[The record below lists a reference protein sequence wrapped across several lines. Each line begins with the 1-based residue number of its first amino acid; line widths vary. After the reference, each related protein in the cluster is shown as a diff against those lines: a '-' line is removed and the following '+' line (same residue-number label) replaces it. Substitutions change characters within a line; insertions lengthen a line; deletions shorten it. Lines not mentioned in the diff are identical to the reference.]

1 MKAASIEFR
10 NVTKRYGDVAAVS
23 DISFDIAA
31 GTLVTLLGPSGCGKT
46 TTLRLIAGLELPTSG
61 TIHIGQVD
69 VTQTPA
75 AERDV
80 SMVFQSYALFPHMSV
95 LENVRYGLIVSGM
108 AKGKADERARGAMT
122 TVGLSGFDDRLP
134 SELSGGQQ
142 QRVAVARALV
152 LEPSVLLFD
161 EPLSNLDARLRRQMR
176 EEIRDLQKR
185 LSLTVVYVTHD
196 QAEAMAVSDR
206 IIVMNRAVI
215 AQEGAPRE
223 LYEQPR
229 DPFVAGF
236 MGDANR
242 VRGTMTRRDAT
253 YGDVTLGAVT
263 LLLPH
268 RGLPDGAVEVS
279 IRPEAIELRNSG
291 DAPLKGNVRK
301 VAYLGGLMEYSLDTD
316 IGELFVISTAVER
329 PFTAGSAV
337 GVALANHGVVVIPPG
352 ATG

>member
-1 MKAASIEFR
+1 MKAASIELR
-10 NVTKRYGDVAAVS
+10 DVTKLYGDVAAVR
-23 DISFDIAA
+23 DISFTVAA

-46 TTLRLIAGLELPTSG
+46 TTLRLIAGLELPTRG
-61 TIHIGQVD
+61 AVLIGGDD
-69 VTQTPA
+69 VSQIA
-75 AERDV
+75 ASERNV

-108 AKGKADERARGAMT
+108 AKAQADARAQAT
-122 TVGLSGFDDRLP
+122 LATVGLTGFDARLP

-152 LEPSVLLFD
+152 LEPAVLLFD

-176 EEIRDLQKR
+176 EEIRELQQR
-185 LSLTVVYVTHD
+185 LALTVVYVTHD

-206 IIVMNRAVI
+206 IIVMNKAAI

-242 VRGTMTRRDAT
+242 VRGILRRRDAER
-253 YGDVTLGAVT
+253 GDVVIGGVT
-263 LLLPH
+263 LDVLH
-268 RGLPDGAVEVS
+268 RGLPDGEVELS
-279 IRPEAIELRNSG
+279 IRPEAITLLSQG
-291 DAPLKGNVRK
+291 AAPLRATVRK
-301 VAYLGGLMEYSLDTD
+301 ASYLGGLMEYTFDSP
-316 IGELFVISTAVER
+316 IGALFVISTAVDQ
-329 PFTAGSAV
+329 PLAV
-337 GVALANHGVVVIPPG
+337 GAGVGLALANHGVVAIPP
-352 ATG
+352 AAAS

>member
-10 NVTKRYGDVAAVS
+10 HVVKRYGDVTAVS
-23 DISFDIAA
+23 DVSFTVAA

-46 TTLRLIAGLELPTSG
+46 TILRMIAGLELPSDG
-61 TIHIGQVD
+61 RILIGGED
-69 VTQTPA
+69 VTERA
-75 AERDV
+75 ACDRDV

-95 LENVRYGLIVSGM
+95 LENVRYGLVVTRTPL
-108 AKGKADERARGAMT
+108 AQADEKARTALA
-122 TVGLSGFDDRLP
+122 TVGLAGYDERLP

-176 EEIRDLQKR
+176 EEIRELQQR
-185 LSLTVVYVTHD
+185 LGLTVVYVTHD

-242 VRGTMTRRDAT
+242 VRGTLGNRDAT
-253 YGDVTLGAVT
+253 HADVQLGPVTLR
-263 LLLPH
+263 LPH
-268 RGLPDGAVEVS
+268 RNQPDGEVEVAL
-279 IRPEAIELRNSG
+279 RPEAIEFLPAG
-291 DAPLKGNVRK
+291 APGLPATVRK
-301 VAYLGGLMEYSLDTD
+301 SAYLGQLMEYTLHTEV
-316 IGELFVISTAVER
+316 GELFVISTAVDR
-329 PFTAGSAV
+329 PLPAGATLSLT
-337 GVALANHGVVVIPPG
+337 LANHGVVVVPPAG
-352 ATG
+352 S